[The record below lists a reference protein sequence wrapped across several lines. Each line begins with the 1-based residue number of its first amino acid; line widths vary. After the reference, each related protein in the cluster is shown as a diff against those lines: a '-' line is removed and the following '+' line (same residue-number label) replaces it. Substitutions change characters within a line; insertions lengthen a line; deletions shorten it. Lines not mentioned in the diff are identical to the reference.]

1 MSRRWLDKGSGKSI
15 AGEDYNRRG
24 TGRSFCA
31 FAKAEDGQC
40 AEGCECAIRYSRGA
54 GAHPM
59 GWGTQMQ
66 Y

>member
-40 AEGCECAIRYSRGA
+40 AEGVSVL
-54 GAHPM
+54 
-59 GWGTQMQ
+59 
-66 Y
+66 